1 MTEARGKIDIL
12 LLAAGL
18 STRMG
23 SANKLLLD
31 FGGQPLVRHTA
42 SVLSQCGFE
51 SLTVVTG
58 FDARAI
64 GNALRGLP
72 LSLSVNPDFES
83 GQMGS
88 VAHGLRTIRASHPG
102 APRNV
107 MICLADMPYL
117 QKADYQALADA
128 FFSRGGNRIAVPEY
142 AGQRGNPIILPA
154 HLIDEATGG
163 GLNTGC
169 RRLIDNRPE
178 DVDRIR
184 IDNSAFV
191 RDIDTPPDYDN
202 ALRDAFPGAPC
213 CM

>member
-1 MTEARGKIDIL
+1 MTKGHREIDIL

-42 SVLSQCGFE
+42 SALLQCGFE

-58 FDARAI
+58 FDAKAI
-64 GNALRGLP
+64 GTALSGLP
-72 LSLSVNPDFES
+72 VSLSVNPDFES

-88 VAHGLRTIRASHPG
+88 VAHGLRAIRTAHSG

-117 QKADYQALADA
+117 EKADYCALADA
-128 FFSRGGNRIAVPEY
+128 FFSSGGKRIAVPEY

-154 HLIDEATGG
+154 HLIDEASGG

-169 RRLIDNRPE
+169 RRLIDNRPR

-184 IDNSAFV
+184 FDNSAFV